1 MAHIAG
7 EGYRLRVQNETSAFY
22 CTGCVYTTK
31 LLLGQCPK
39 CGQLGTFLPVST
51 QEKYH
56 DETRQIKR
64 ARAVRDFSPGFDS
77 TSPEAQRGR
86 LMLPEQ
92 LFTILRAAVT
102 GLVTKRQHNPALKR
116 DQYSLFIP
124 FRGTAADAVFL
135 SPAEQADK
143 LQFICNCEAGVMP
156 EWDIIL
162 KNQEG
167 APTGLIRGWRS
178 VLGIFYRAALIPWV
192 PDDGRRKSA
201 WEIRNS
207 PIKGATQ

>member
-1 MAHIAG
+1 MIHIAE
-7 EGYRLRVQNETSAFY
+7 EGYRLRVQHEAPAFY
-22 CTGCVYTTK
+22 CTGCLYTTK
-31 LLLGQCPK
+31 LLLPLCPK
-39 CGQLGTFLPVST
+39 CGQVGTMLPVAT
-51 QEKYH
+51 PEKYH
-56 DETRQIKR
+56 DETKAIKR

-77 TSPEAQRGR
+77 TAPEAQHGR
-86 LMLPEQ
+86 LMLPGQ
-92 LFTILRAAVT
+92 LFPILRAAVS
-102 GLVTKRQHNPALKR
+102 GLVTKRQHNSALGR
-116 DQYSLFIP
+116 DQYSLFVP
-124 FRGTAADAVFL
+124 FRGKVADQIFL
-135 SPAEQADK
+135 SPAEQMDS

-162 KNQEG
+162 KNQDQ

-178 VLGIFYRAALIPWV
+178 VLGIFYRAGLIPWV